1 MNSAAIE
8 VPTPDRA
15 VAGDAT
21 LAAGRGAGQQDDV
34 SLGHHRQ
41 LTARDDGALRADL
54 ISPPG
59 SSRAEETR
67 YGGFLN
73 VRRVASPQTFSDK
86 RQYQRI
92 ERHTLSFSLAV
103 SCMCIERGSRAR
115 TLPDADAG
123 VKSSTVKAGA
133 GTSCPISTIAL
144 TVAIKASRPS
154 AIASSSV
161 SPSATI
167 PGMSGMVN
175 MKPPPS
181 AELMGLTTWL

>member
-1 MNSAAIE
+1 MTGINSAAIE
-8 VPTPDRA
+8 VPTPDRT
-15 VAGDAT
+15 VAGVAT
-21 LAAGRGAGQQDDV
+21 LAAGRGAGQQDDI

-92 ERHTLSFSLAV
+92 ERHTLSFC
-103 SCMCIERGSRAR
+103 SCG
-115 TLPDADAG
+115 
-123 VKSSTVKAGA
+123 
-133 GTSCPISTIAL
+133 
-144 TVAIKASRPS
+144 
-154 AIASSSV
+154 
-161 SPSATI
+161 
-167 PGMSGMVN
+167 
-175 MKPPPS
+175 
-181 AELMGLTTWL
+181 